1 MSCHQTKLTD
11 QETVTDLLCS
21 EKYLTGVYNTFCC
34 ETATPALRSCM
45 MNILED
51 QHRIGEELFSEMST
65 RGWYKTEKAEEQKLT
80 ETRQKFSKAVTV

>member
-1 MSCHQTKLTD
+1 MSCEQKKMTD
-11 QETVTDLLCS
+11 QEVITDLLGT

-51 QHRIGEELFSEMST
+51 EHRIGAELFSEMST
-65 RGWYKTEKAEEQKLT
+65 RGWYKTECAEDKKLN
-80 ETRQKFSKAVTV
+80 ETKQKFAKALTV